1 MKPPMRSIRW
11 RASKV
16 MGNVAL
22 QKILVNK
29 AMAFGV
35 TIDVSLLIMNLKAN
49 MEYTQSHEWG
59 RKFRVSG
66 QAIRKKFTNS
76 HKHDQTLY
84 DDMIQEY
91 AAADCVRLLREAPA
105 PSEEQANLF
114 GAVSGELMALQ
125 HAFDDYE
132 ESAYSVD
139 EDSGKSTK
147 KKSKKKKRTPRANA
161 AMVVTARARGA
172 NRSRLAAA
180 SPPTAAR
187 KANAN
192 TARNLAHPRGSMKQT
207 NASTTRSTKVG
218 DPAKYARS

>member
-1 MKPPMRSIRW
+1 
-11 RASKV
+11 
-16 MGNVAL
+16 
-22 QKILVNK
+22 
-29 AMAFGV
+29 
-35 TIDVSLLIMNLKAN
+35 
-49 MEYTQSHEWG
+49 
-59 RKFRVSG
+59 
-66 QAIRKKFTNS
+66 
-76 HKHDQTLY
+76 
-84 DDMIQEY
+84 
-91 AAADCVRLLREAPA
+91 
-105 PSEEQANLF
+105 
-114 GAVSGELMALQ
+114 MALQ

-139 EDSGKSTK
+139 EDSGKSKK